1 MIRNS
6 NERGRSMIEMLGV
19 LAIVGVL
26 TVGGIAGY
34 GQAMAKFKVNKTTE
48 QIAGLIQGI
57 RENFTQGN
65 YSGLSNTQ
73 QIFEGTTII
82 PQEMCKDVSAC
93 STLQSPFGTEVQ
105 ITSVAPFRTFTII
118 YKNLTKQVCTR
129 LIMTDWGSG
138 SSSGLLTVNGG
149 GESAGTM
156 LCNAQQGNCPP
167 TFGDVATSGC
177 TAKTATNSV
186 AWTFN

>member
-65 YSGLSNTQ
+65 YSGLSSTQ
-73 QIFEGTTII
+73 NIFEGTTII
-82 PQEMCKDVSAC
+82 PQEMCKDVNSC
-93 STLQSPFGTEVQ
+93 SELQSPFGTVVNIESS
-105 ITSVAPFRTFTII
+105 TPFRTFKIT
-118 YKNLTKQVCTR
+118 YRGLTKQVCTR
-129 LIMTDWGSG
+129 LMMTDWGSG
-138 SSSGLLTVNGG
+138 SSSGLLTVTGG
-149 GESAGTM
+149 TDGTTI

-167 TFGDVATSGC
+167 TFGDVATKGC
-177 TAKTATNSV
+177 TSKQANNVV

>member
-65 YSGLSNTQ
+65 YYGLGETKAV
-73 QIFEGTTII
+73 FEGTTII
-82 PQEMCKDVSAC
+82 PQEMCKEVDSC
-93 STLQSPFGTEVQ
+93 SELQSPFGTDVT
-105 ITSVAPFRTFTII
+105 ITTATPYRTFTIT
-118 YKNLTKQVCTR
+118 YKNLTKQVCSR

-149 GESAGTM
+149 GTAASEM
-156 LCNAQQGNCPP
+156 LCNAQQGTCPP
-167 TFGDVATSGC
+167 TFSDVATKGC
-177 TAKTATNSV
+177 TEKTATNSV
-186 AWTFN
+186 SWTFN